1 MLCDYGCGQEALY
14 QLKFSKRWCCS
25 PHYQQCPARRLAARA
40 KTLEPATQGKS
51 RATAQKNWGSKHYM
65 QSEAGRRLHEAGVQS
80 TLGVAN
86 ISQAPTVKAKK
97 TASAL
102 ARYGVDNVSKAPEVV
117 EQIRATL
124 ISHFGPVGLGHPCV
138 LEKRR
143 QTCQHRYGVSN
154 PQQVEATQI
163 KAQQTMLQRYGVRHG
178 MQCAAIRSKAE
189 HTRKL
194 LKPVTLPSGRVV
206 WLRGY
211 EGMAVDLLLRGGIRE
226 EELVLTPKDIPSI
239 PYTDPITG
247 RHRVYHPDIYI
258 PHLNYLIEVKSL
270 WTFLGKTDELG
281 LTSEWY
287 AVNKAK
293 EQAVKQHGYSFSFMI
308 LGRHGEPWGSH
319 PHCEPL
325 QPDTQGLIPSPESK
339 TDCSS

>member
-1 MLCDYGCGQEALY
+1 MLCEYGCGQEALH
-14 QLKFSKRWCCS
+14 QLRFSKRWCCS
-25 PHYQQCPARRLAARA
+25 PRYQQCPARREAARA
-40 KTLEPATQGKS
+40 KAMDPATQDKS
-51 RATAQKNWGSKHYM
+51 RATSQKTWGSDHYM
-65 QSEAGRRLHEAGVQS
+65 RSEPGRSRHSAGVHA

-86 ISQAPTVKAKK
+86 ISQAPEVKAKK
-97 TASAL
+97 VAAAL
-102 ARYGVDNVSKAPEVV
+102 ARYGVKNVSQSADVV
-117 EQIRATL
+117 DKIQATTRE
-124 ISHFGPVGLGHPCV
+124 HFGPRGLGHPLI

-143 QTCQHRYGVSN
+143 KTCQQRYGVDN
-154 PQQVEATQI
+154 PQQVEAIQVRT
-163 KAQQTMLQRYGVRHG
+163 QQTMLRRYGVRHG

-194 LKPVTLPSGRVV
+194 LKPMTLPSGRVV

-211 EGMAVDLLLRGGIRE
+211 EAWAVDLLIQGGIQE

-247 RHRVYHPDIYI
+247 RARIYHPDIYI

-281 LTSEWY
+281 LTSECY

-293 EQAVKQHGYSFSFMI
+293 EQAAKQHGYAFSFMI
-308 LGRHGEPWGSH
+308 LGRRGEPWGSH
-319 PHCEPL
+319 PHCGPL
-325 QPDTQGLIPSPESK
+325 QQDNQAPIPSLGSK
-339 TDCSS
+339 TGCLD